1 MHSGRRVARLVL
13 AGAIALL
20 SPWAGARAKD
30 IRIAVLDIRPLGTES
45 AKAELLSEVALTEA
59 ASIRGFDVVGR
70 SDIVALLGFER
81 QRQMLGCGDD
91 SCLAE
96 MGGALGVELI
106 VAGSLGALGDLYRI
120 DLKVVD
126 VKRAR
131 VRGRTGMTVE
141 GQQGKLVA
149 AVQQAVATLLA
160 PLGPGA
166 PDGAAA
172 AGTPSA
178 ALASDQATLA
188 AATTRGTSVAA
199 PAAAPGGGSIS
210 TSAASGSRNRRA
222 GLVVGGA
229 GLALLAGG
237 AVAGV
242 QAHNAYDRERTA
254 AAAGDVASY
263 DRNRSRGKTAAY
275 VANGL
280 YAGGA
285 VALAVGGWLWY
296 SGRPSPAITLDVQPA
311 PGGALAV
318 VSGGF

>member
-13 AGAIALL
+13 AGAIVVLL
-20 SPWAGARAKD
+20 PSAGVRAKD
-30 IRIAVLDIRPLGTES
+30 VRIAVLDIRPLGTES

-59 ASIRGFDVVGR
+59 GSIRGFDVVGR

-91 SCLAE
+91 GCLAE

-106 VAGSLGALGDLYRI
+106 LAGSLGVLGDLYRI
-120 DLKVVD
+120 DLKLVD

-131 VRGRTGMTVE
+131 VRGRTGITVE

-149 AVQQAVATLLA
+149 AVQQSVATLLA

-166 PDGAAA
+166 PDGVASPGA
-172 AGTPSA
+172 PSVS
-178 ALASDQATLA
+178 LASDQAAVA
-188 AATTRGTSVAA
+188 AASPRGTSAAA
-199 PAAAPGGGSIS
+199 PAAPPGGAGVS
-210 TSAASGSRNRRA
+210 TSAASETTRRRA
-222 GLVVGGA
+222 ALVVGGA

-242 QAHNAYDRERTA
+242 QAHNAYDRERA
-254 AAAGDVASY
+254 AAASGDVASY

-275 VANGL
+275 AANGL
-280 YAGGA
+280 FAGGA

-296 SGRPSPAITLDVQPA
+296 SGRPSPAITLDLQPA
-311 PGGALAV
+311 PGGALAL

>member
-91 SCLAE
+91 GCLAE

-106 VAGSLGALGDLYRI
+106 LAGSLGALGDLYRI

-131 VRGRTGMTVE
+131 VRGRTGITVE

-149 AVQQAVATLLA
+149 AVQQSVATLLA

-172 AGTPSA
+172 
-178 ALASDQATLA
+178 LASDPAPLA
-188 AATTRGTSVAA
+188 AASTRGTSVVA
-199 PAAAPGGGSIS
+199 PAAARGGGSVS
-210 TSAASGSRNRRA
+210 TSAADGSGDRRA

-237 AVAGV
+237 VVAGV
-242 QAHNAYDRERTA
+242 QAQNAYDRERTA